1 MINKIIDS
9 PFLTHTRPWWL
20 PLLTLVITLHGILFL
35 HWDLQPIVFLFW
47 WEVVLMVSSALIRT
61 LFAMEG
67 QPFFDTLQGKI
78 WLLILG
84 VMMGGLF
91 IIFSVTF
98 TSKPFE
104 SGSSISGLES
114 ISFQKNMMTVGYAV
128 SLVFHYFANGYFRK
142 AKPMNEMIPFI
153 HLWILLAFLQ
163 ALTKHLIPAYPQLNQ
178 VMWTGIALVT
188 LKFITDNF
196 FARIRQSLYNQ

>member
-1 MINKIIDS
+1 MINKILES
-9 PFLTHTRPWWL
+9 PFLNQPRAWWL
-20 PLLTLVITLHGILFL
+20 PLSSLIITLHGIFFL

-84 VMMGGLF
+84 VIMGGLF

-104 SGSSISGLES
+104 SGNSIFGLES
-114 ISFQKNMMTVGYAV
+114 ISFQKNMMTVGYVV

-178 VMWTGIALVT
+178 VMWTGISLVT

>member
-1 MINKIIDS
+1 MINKIIES
-9 PFLTHTRPWWL
+9 PFLNNSRPWWL
-20 PLLTLVITLHGILFL
+20 PLLTLVITLHGIFFL

-61 LFAMEG
+61 LFAMDD

-84 VMMGGLF
+84 VIMGSLF

-104 SGSSISGLES
+104 NGSGFKGLDSIS
-114 ISFQKNMMTVGYAV
+114 IQKNMMTVGYAV
-128 SLVFHYFANGYFRK
+128 SLVFHYFTNGYFRK

-163 ALTKHLIPAYPQLNQ
+163 ALTRHLIPTYPQLNQ
-178 VMWTGIALVT
+178 VMWAGISLVT

-196 FARIRQSLYNQ
+196 FARIRHSIYSE

>member
-1 MINKIIDS
+1 MIYKISES
-9 PFLTHTRPWWL
+9 PFLNQPRARWL
-20 PLLTLVITLHGILFL
+20 PLLSLIITLHGILFL

-61 LFAMEG
+61 LFAMEE

-84 VMMGGLF
+84 VIMGSLF

-163 ALTKHLIPAYPQLNQ
+163 ALTTHLLPAYPQLNQ
-178 VMWTGIALVT
+178 VMWSGMALVT

-196 FARIRQSLYNQ
+196 FARIRQSLYNE

>member
-1 MINKIIDS
+1 
-9 PFLTHTRPWWL
+9 
-20 PLLTLVITLHGILFL
+20 
-35 HWDLQPIVFLFW
+35 
-47 WEVVLMVSSALIRT
+47 MVSSALIRT
-61 LFAMEG
+61 LFAMEE

-104 SGSSISGLES
+104 SGSSIFGLES
-114 ISFQKNMMTVGYAV
+114 ISFQKNMMTVGYVV
-128 SLVFHYFANGYFRK
+128 SLVFHYFGNGYFRK

-163 ALTKHLIPAYPQLNQ
+163 ALTRHLIPAYPQLNQ
-178 VMWTGIALVT
+178 VMWAGIALVT

-196 FARIRQSLYNQ
+196 FARIRQSLYNE

>member
-1 MINKIIDS
+1 MINKILES
-9 PFLTHTRPWWL
+9 PFLNQPRAWWL
-20 PLLTLVITLHGILFL
+20 PLSSLIITLHGIFFL

-84 VMMGGLF
+84 VIMGGLF

-104 SGSSISGLES
+104 SGNSIFGLES
-114 ISFQKNMMTVGYAV
+114 ISFQKNMMTVGYVV

-178 VMWTGIALVT
+178 VMWTGISLVT

-196 FARIRQSLYNQ
+196 FARIRQTLYNQ